1 MYKHISIKTCF
12 KSLILLFNAT
22 IDIVFFNKRV
32 IQLFSFWAIVNKL
45 CIFHPMLAPARHV
58 TRDRSTG
65 RVLKTWRNYDGTVY
79 SSLHKRLGLDS
90 YGALKIYLQQT
101 RALHR
106 KHFWNPTA
114 STRLDLA
121 ATIPRTRTQLLL
133 RFSVLSF
140 SLLYFLLPG
149 SVC

>member
-32 IQLFSFWAIVNKL
+32 IQFFIFWAIVNKL

-58 TRDRSTG
+58 TRDRSIG

-133 RFSVLSF
+133 QFSVLSY